1 MIFYPKAKYLDSS
14 KSLLYELILGRDMH
28 KVLIFL
34 VFLSLIK
41 YLKSFLPNESVVDTT
56 LLFSIKIGLL
66 CS

>member
-34 VFLSLIK
+34 AFLSLIK